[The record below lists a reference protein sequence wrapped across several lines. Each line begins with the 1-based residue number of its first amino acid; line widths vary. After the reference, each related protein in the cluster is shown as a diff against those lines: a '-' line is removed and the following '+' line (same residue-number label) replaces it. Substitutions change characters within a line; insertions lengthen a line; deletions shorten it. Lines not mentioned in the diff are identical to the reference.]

1 MDKIE
6 EIVANIKKDLPGR
19 TLDEMNKYMFK
30 NVLSKLK
37 EMDIHYGRSKED
49 KKTMLISEYKLRILA
64 VSGIL
69 YLVFVLYGVI
79 FL

>member
-6 EIVANIKKDLPGR
+6 EIVANIKKDLPGK

-37 EMDIHYGRSKED
+37 EMDIHYGRSKEN
-49 KKTMLISEYKLRILA
+49 KKNYLIEITSNTTPETCLKVEIPLETE
-64 VSGIL
+64 
-69 YLVFVLYGVI
+69 
-79 FL
+79 